1 MFHDQNIAE
10 LAICNGIAGAP
21 PTTRCEGAGARTE
34 GASRSARFTLRAVDE
49 DAGATIDITKAR
61 WEQCV
66 RAARAVC
73 PTGSMRATC
82 AGGASRGDVA
92 FLLDGPDSSLE
103 L

>member
-10 LAICNGIAGAP
+10 LAICGGISGEA
-21 PTTRCEGAGARTE
+21 TRCEGAPARTAGE
-34 GASRSARFTLRAVDE
+34 SRSARFALRATEE
-49 DAGATIDITKAR
+49 DAGATINITKAR
-61 WEQCV
+61 WEKCI

-82 AGGASRGDVA
+82 VGGASKGGVH
-92 FLLDGPDSSLE
+92 FVLDSPGSPATE